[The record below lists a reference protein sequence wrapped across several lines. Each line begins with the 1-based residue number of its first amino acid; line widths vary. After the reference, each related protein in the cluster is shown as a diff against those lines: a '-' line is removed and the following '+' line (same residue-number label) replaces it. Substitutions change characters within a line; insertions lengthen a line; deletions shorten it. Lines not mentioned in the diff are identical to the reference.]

1 MPFCL
6 TTQTNFIMMDYSYKV
21 ILFNH
26 YRMVGVEIDVA
37 VCSLVFVSVGVR
49 INYVTHSMLS

>member
-1 MPFCL
+1 
-6 TTQTNFIMMDYSYKV
+6 MDYSYKV

-37 VCSLVFVSVGVR
+37 VCSLVFLCLLVSEL
-49 INYVTHSMLS
+49 IM